1 MNDTEQKIWGV
12 EQPFTVPEGYFDNIE
27 KQLKERIVL
36 SESVKK
42 KTSMMSWFGIAATVV
57 VAVLLYNL
65 IPEKSL
71 PNEIIPTLSTQNE
84 YVLINIPIEG
94 LDEYDLIEYIKDQNL
109 DIDVFPDSLFF
120 LGIN

>member
-27 KQLKERIVL
+27 KQLKERIVF
-36 SESVKK
+36 SESAKK
-42 KTSMMSWFGIAATVV
+42 RTSMMSWIGIAAAVV

-65 IPEKSL
+65 IPERIS
-71 PNEIIPTLSTQNE
+71 PNEIIPTQNE
-84 YVLINIPIEG
+84 YVIINIPIDG

-120 LGIN
+120 AGRIN